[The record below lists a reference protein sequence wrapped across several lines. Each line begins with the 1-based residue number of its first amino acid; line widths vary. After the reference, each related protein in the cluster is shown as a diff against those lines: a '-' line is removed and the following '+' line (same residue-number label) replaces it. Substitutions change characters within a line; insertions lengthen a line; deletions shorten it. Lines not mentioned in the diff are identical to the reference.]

1 MFETAP
7 ASSSPL
13 PPPDPGADP
22 NAIAPNSNS
31 AEAAFVDATAPADLV
46 PQPSVRERLA
56 WYAGAIIFTCILL
69 FFGLR
74 LDRVTLKAP
83 FYYDLDALL
92 ILPMVKVTAERGPG
106 GHWRNDRMGAGVT
119 ADRPPQ
125 IMELHDFPVIDLL
138 HFTLIWFLSLFI
150 KHVVVLFNA
159 YFLLTF
165 PLTTLTAMI
174 VFRHLGLTLPAAV
187 VGGLLYSFLPFH
199 YQRWENHY
207 FLAAYWLVPL
217 SLLPVFAIC
226 CRRFPFFRR
235 NSDGSLERELLSARS
250 IGIVVLGIAVG
261 SAGAYYAFFT
271 CALTAFA
278 GLYAWA
284 VHRTWRALAAAGG
297 FIAVIAVIGII
308 HHLPTFLYQWEHA
321 RNPITDRMPEEADS
335 YGMKIAH
342 LVLPIPDHN
351 LSILANLRVR
361 YLVPN
366 RPAEGE
372 NAGSLG
378 IVGTTGFVGLLL
390 MLLLPYRR
398 GWPYGPL
405 AALTLFALLLA
416 TIGGFGAVFNLIVT
430 SQIRAYNR
438 ISVFIAFFCLLAVLW
453 TFDRFL
459 VTRRWRVPLGYVVY
473 PLIPPL
479 WFLLVAITKIVPAR
493 RERIDRFRR
502 FMSTRTVSGTTLVW
516 AGVFLVGFLD
526 QTPYAWFKSGIT
538 KTIHSHAGR
547 FLADENFFAE
557 MEASMPPG
565 SKVFCLPYAPF
576 PEHSPVAKMPVYEH
590 ARGYIHTED
599 DDLELRRDEESR
611 GRRLAT
617 QRRRARHD
625 GAVRQAPRA
634 VVESVDR
641 IVCAG
646 FDGLLIDT
654 RGFTLTKEGDRAR
667 AIMKIVT
674 DRYEDLV
681 RARTKRPIQD
691 AERLNVIPHLDGRQ
705 FFVDL
710 RLYRDELRRALPGY
724 YEELTRN
731 EQDWVALLWLDGFD
745 SPEDPMLPRHDPLR
759 ARRASAWFV
768 NPSNRERKFGLWMTF
783 GTDTPGP
790 VPDAPLRTDQRRVR
804 ARPAADRLERPH
816 AHPPRRDPLLRG
828 HGPPRPPCDPLPL
841 HPTLALRPRR
851 QPPLLLLHHVLPSRG
866 NPLIRV
872 GSSGVVTLRC
882 AVVEPPDHQQPLE
895 HRVAD
900 AVL

>member
-7 ASSSPL
+7 ASLS
-13 PPPDPGADP
+13 PPPHLAAGADS
-22 NAIAPNSNS
+22 NAITPVPAS
-31 AEAAFVDATAPADLV
+31 AANPFVHAVAPADLL
-46 PQPSVRERLA
+46 PQASTRERLA
-56 WYAGAIIFTCILL
+56 WYAGAIVLTSILV

-74 LDRVTLKAP
+74 LDRATLKAP

-92 ILPMVKVTAERGPG
+92 ILPMVKATAERGPG
-106 GHWRNDRMGAGVT
+106 GHWRNERMGAGVT

-125 IMELHDFPVIDLL
+125 FMELHDFPVIDYL
-138 HFTLIWFLSLFI
+138 HFTLIWILSLFI
-150 KHVVVLFNA
+150 QHVVVLFNV

-165 PLTTLTAMI
+165 PLTTLSAMI
-174 VFRHLGLTLPAAV
+174 AFRYLGLTLPAAA

-207 FLAAYWLVPL
+207 FLAAYWMVPL
-217 SLLPVFAIC
+217 ALLPVFSIC
-226 CRRFPFFRR
+226 SGRFPFFHRFP
-235 NSDGSLERELLSARS
+235 DGSLTRQLWSARS
-250 IGIVVLGIAVG
+250 LGLVALGIAAA

-271 CALTAFA
+271 CALTLFA

-284 VHRTWRALAAAGG
+284 VHRTWRALASAGG
-297 FIAVIAVIGII
+297 YVAVIVVVGLI
-308 HHLPTFLYQWEHA
+308 HHLPSFLYQWQYA
-321 RNPITDRMPEEADS
+321 RNPITERMPEEADA

-378 IVGTTGFVGLLL
+378 IVGTAGFVGLLV

-438 ISVFIAFFCLLAVLW
+438 ISVFIAFFCLLAALW
-453 TFDRFL
+453 TLDRFL
-459 VTRRWRVPLGYVVY
+459 VSRRWRVPLRSVVY
-473 PLIPPL
+473 PLLPLL
-479 WFLLVAITKIVPAR
+479 WFMHGAVTRILPAR
-493 RERIDRFRR
+493 RERVDRFRR
-502 FMSTRTVSGTTLVW
+502 HMSTRTVSGTTLVW
-516 AGVFLVGFLD
+516 AGVFLIGFLD

-538 KTIHSHAGR
+538 RTIHSHAGR
-547 FLADENFFAE
+547 FQTDENFFAE
-557 MEASMPPG
+557 IEAAMPPG

-576 PEHSPVAKMPVYEH
+576 PEHMPVAKMPVYEH
-590 ARGYIHTED
+590 ARGYIHTQT
-599 DDLELRRDEESR
+599 LIWSY
-611 GRRLAT
+611 
-617 QRRRARHD
+617 
-625 GAVRQAPRA
+625 GAMKNREVDAWQLSVAAPMMTEPFDKLPRA

-646 FDGLLIDT
+646 FDGLLIDM

-667 AIMKIVT
+667 TIMKIVT

-705 FFVDL
+705 FFFDL
-710 RLYRDELRRALPGY
+710 RLYRRELRRALPGY
-724 YEELTRN
+724 YDEVTRH
-731 EQDWVALLWLDGFD
+731 EQDWVALLWLDGFN
-745 SPEDPMLPRHDPLR
+745 SPEDPLYRDMIRFAP
-759 ARRASAWFV
+759 RRASAWFV
-768 NPSNRERKFGLWMTF
+768 NPSDRARKFGLWMTF

-790 VPDAPLRTDQRRVR
+790 FHM
-804 ARPAADRLERPH
+804 RLSGLAE
-816 AHPPRRDPLLRG
+816 DEFTLD
-828 HGPPRPPCDPLPL
+828 RPPTEWIGTIPIRSGETRYYEVTVPPGRHAIRFHCTPPSHFVPADN
-841 HPTLALRPRR
+841 RR
-851 QPPLLLLHHVLPSRG
+851 FCFFIMFFRREE
-866 NPLIRV
+866 IR
-872 GSSGVVTLRC
+872 
-882 AVVEPPDHQQPLE
+882 
-895 HRVAD
+895 
-900 AVL
+900 

>member
-1 MFETAP
+1 MFETAL

-13 PPPDPGADP
+13 PPPDSGADP
-22 NAIAPNSNS
+22 KAIAPDCDS

-46 PQPSVRERLA
+46 PQPSARERLA
-56 WYAGAIIFTCILL
+56 WYTGAIILTCILF

-74 LDRVTLKAP
+74 LDRVTLRAP

-92 ILPMVKVTAERGPG
+92 ILPMVKATAERGPG
-106 GHWRNDRMGAGVT
+106 GHWRNERMGAGVT

-125 IMELHDFPVIDLL
+125 IMELHDFPVIDFL

-174 VFRHLGLTLPAAV
+174 AYRHLGLTLPAAA

-207 FLAAYWLVPL
+207 FLAAYWMVPL

-226 CRRFPFFRR
+226 RGRFPFFRR
-235 NSDGSLERELLSARS
+235 KPDGSLERELWSARS
-250 IGIVVLGIAVG
+250 VGFIVLGIAVA

-278 GLYAWA
+278 GFYAWA
-284 VHRTWRALAAAGG
+284 VHRTWRALASAGG
-297 FIAVIAVIGII
+297 FIAVIAVVGLI
-308 HHLPTFLYQWEHA
+308 HHLPTFFYQWEYA

-378 IVGTTGFVGLLL
+378 IVGTIGLVGLLV

-453 TFDRFL
+453 ALDRFL
-459 VTRRWRVPLGYVVY
+459 ATRRWRVPLGYVIY
-473 PLIPPL
+473 PLVPPL
-479 WFLLVAITKIVPAR
+479 WFLLVGITKIVPAR
-493 RERIDRFRR
+493 RECIDRFRR
-502 FMSTRTVSGTTLVW
+502 LMSLRTVSGSTLVW

-547 FLADENFFAE
+547 FLTDESFFAE
-557 MEASMPPG
+557 IEASMPPG

-590 ARGYIHTED
+590 ARGYIHTRT
-599 DDLELRRDEESR
+599 LIWSYGAMKNR
-611 GRRLAT
+611 GADAWQLNVAGPMMT
-617 QRRRARHD
+617 EPFD
-625 GAVRQAPRA
+625 KLTRA

-667 AIMKIVT
+667 AIMKILN

-681 RARTKRPIQD
+681 RARTKRPVQD
-691 AERLNVIPHLDGRQ
+691 AERLNVIPHLDSRQ
-705 FFVDL
+705 FFIDL
-710 RLYRDELRRALPGY
+710 RLYRDELRRALPEY
-724 YEELTRN
+724 YEEVTRN

-745 SPEDPMLPRHDPLR
+745 SPEEPVYRDMIRFAP
-759 ARRASAWFV
+759 RRASAWFV
-768 NPSNRERKFGLWMTF
+768 NPSDRERRFGLWMTF
-783 GTDTPGP
+783 GTDTQGP
-790 VPDAPLRTDQRRVR
+790 FQMRLSGLINDAFTLD
-804 ARPAADRLERPH
+804 RPATDW
-816 AHPPRRDPLLRG
+816 
-828 HGPPRPPCDPLPL
+828 
-841 HPTLALRPRR
+841 
-851 QPPLLLLHHVLPSRG
+851 
-866 NPLIRV
+866 
-872 GSSGVVTLRC
+872 SSGAPARSGETRYYEVT
-882 AVVEPPDHQQPLE
+882 VPPGRHAIRFHCTPPS
-895 HRVAD
+895 HFVPAD
-900 AVL
+900 NRRFCFFIMFFRREEIR